1 MNTGISKQLAI
12 LLCFFLALLNSG
24 CKKRDS
30 AQPAPQLT
38 SNKSRDDA
46 RSAPQTTSSK
56 KSSAVDLVKALKAQD
71 LQFHPIGLWD
81 FITDNQ
87 TKKGDQIL
95 AGEYSVKELSVYRV
109 PQRRKGE
116 IWIKC
121 ILPFRVHKAES
132 AMQVESRY
140 GLKGAGTLTA
150 CRANFVDSYFLTK
163 NDQLSK
169 CNPQEIP
176 GILARDG
183 IVFYGEHPRG
193 SDLYF
198 GAVDVGRFSGLFEGL
213 PTSPLD
219 RLNQKKSELAVDIEI
234 EKLQYGSALVF
245 QDSWG
250 MYQRD
255 ALLRSGYDS
264 DKLCVWNMTGAFT
277 GMTPEYF
284 RPTIQKKPKVVSAML
299 ISATLRTKAGEI
311 IASFDAEDAEAD
323 RRQPDQSASGAF
335 DNTPVAISP
344 RKKLVTEVDA
354 FKQLL
359 FQESNSN
366 DEILSML
373 GLQAARKFSS
383 AEKLLLNLLAEVAI
397 ERVIER
403 VQDETRG
410 CFEAIV
416 ASKPGTP
423 YREAINDVPG
433 QQNFVEFVESSKF
446 IATFV
451 RSLETVRDNAPKS
464 NNKQTSAEALERA
477 QHATTFRYMVWG
489 AEAPYPL
496 HEVYMHGVGAN
507 YPEVASL
514 IKGEKSLSS
523 YQIESHLRLIQKLA
537 DKVKIGRNDLKKVVQ
552 KLLDDESNVND
563 ALWEMEKVLAA
574 KAASNDR

>member
-1 MNTGISKQLAI
+1 MNTGILKQLAI
-12 LLCFFLALLNSG
+12 SLCVFLVLLNSG
-24 CKKRDS
+24 CKKRD
-30 AQPAPQLT
+30 APQ
-38 SNKSRDDA
+38 A
-46 RSAPQTTSSK
+46 APQTTSSK
-56 KSSAVDLVKALKAQD
+56 KSSAVDLVKALKDQD
-71 LQFHPIGLWD
+71 LKFHSIGLWD

-95 AGEYSVKELSVYRV
+95 AGEYSVKGLSVYRV

-163 NDQLSK
+163 NGQLSK
-169 CNPQEIP
+169 CNPQEIR

-193 SDLYF
+193 SELYF
-198 GAVDVGRFSGLFEGL
+198 GAVDVGQFSGLFEGL
-213 PTSPLD
+213 PASPLD
-219 RLNQKKSELAVDIEI
+219 RSNQKKSELVVDIEI
-234 EKLQYGSALVF
+234 EKLQYGSGLAF

-255 ALLRSGYDS
+255 ALLRSDYDS

-284 RPTIQKKPKVVSAML
+284 RPTIQKNPKVVSAML

-323 RRQPDQSASGAF
+323 RRQPDQSASGVF

-366 DEILSML
+366 DEILLML

-423 YREAINDVPG
+423 YREAINDVRG

-477 QHATTFRYMVWG
+477 QHATTFRYMVWWG

-496 HEVYMHGVGAN
+496 HQVYMHGVGAN

-552 KLLDDESNVND
+552 KLLDDESKVD
-563 ALWEMEKVLAA
+563 AALWAMEKMLAA
-574 KAASNDR
+574 KAASQDH

>member
-1 MNTGISKQLAI
+1 M
-12 LLCFFLALLNSG
+12 LNCG

-30 AQPAPQLT
+30 AQPAPQIT
-38 SNKSRDDA
+38 SNKSRADA

-81 FITDNQ
+81 FITDHQ
-87 TKKGDQIL
+87 TKKGDQVLGGKYSIKGL
-95 AGEYSVKELSVYRV
+95 AVYPV
-109 PQRRKGE
+109 PDRRKGE

-121 ILPFRVHKAES
+121 ILPFRIHKAES
-132 AMQVESRY
+132 ATQIESQY
-140 GLKGAGTLTA
+140 GLKGADTLTA
-150 CRANFVDSYFLTK
+150 CRVNFVDSYFLTK

-169 CNPQEIP
+169 CNPQEVP
-176 GILARDG
+176 RILARDG
-183 IVFYGEHPRG
+183 IVFYGENPRG
-193 SDLYF
+193 SELYF

-213 PTSPLD
+213 PTSPFD
-219 RLNQKKSELAVDIEI
+219 RMNHKKSELAVDIEI
-234 EKLQYGSALVF
+234 EKLQWGSALVF

-284 RPTIQKKPKVVSAML
+284 RPTIQKNPKVVSAML

-344 RKKLVTEVDA
+344 RKKRGTEVDA

-366 DEILSML
+366 DEILLMME
-373 GLQAARKFSS
+373 LQAARKFSP
-383 AEKLLLNLLAEVAI
+383 AEKMLLNLLAELATD
-397 ERVIER
+397 RVIER
-403 VQDETRG
+403 VQDETRR

-416 ASKPGTP
+416 ASQPGTP
-423 YREAINDVPG
+423 WRNAIADVRG
-433 QQNFVEFVESSKF
+433 QQKFVEFVESSEF
-446 IATFV
+446 IATLV
-451 RSLETVRDNAPKS
+451 GSLETVRDNAPKADS
-464 NNKQTSAEALERA
+464 KQTSAEALKRA
-477 QHATTFRYMVWG
+477 QNAIIFRHLVWG
-489 AEAPYPL
+489 AKGPNPL
-496 HEVYMHGVGAN
+496 HEVYMNGVASN
-507 YPEVASL
+507 YPDVANL
-514 IKGEKSLSS
+514 IKREKSLST

-537 DKVKIGRNDLKKVVQ
+537 DKVKISRKDLKKVVQ
-552 KLLDDESNVND
+552 KLLDDESKVD
-563 ALWEMEKVLAA
+563 AALWEMEKMLAA
-574 KAASNDR
+574 KAASQDH